1 MKKLALITAS
11 MSVVAFSQ
19 AVTWNILTFPAAPLG
34 VNASAYTTL
43 GNTVVPL
50 TLGNPAVGSNA
61 VTLLTPNGNI
71 LGQNLSGGIFW
82 EYEATNLGAPANVV
96 NYSIAGTVI
105 GTGQVIWQE
114 QVFGIDGLGNEILIG
129 TTGTQVI
136 NTANNPGQ
144 GFGLNGS
151 ITLAQNSYTKIRVKK
166 LFELVTGTGPG
177 TNYASV
183 GRINQSI
190 QVVPEPA
197 SMIALG
203 LGAAALIRR
212 RRAR

>member
-19 AVTWNILTFPAAPLG
+19 AVTWNILTFPLGAMG
-34 VNASAYTTL
+34 VNATAYTTL
-43 GNTVVPL
+43 GMTVVPL
-50 TLGNPAVGSNA
+50 TLGNPAVGSNS

-71 LGQNLSGGIFW
+71 LGNNLSDNINW
-82 EYEATNLGAPANVV
+82 EYEVSNLGAPANAVT
-96 NYSIAGTVI
+96 YSVAGTVY
-105 GTGQVIWQE
+105 GSGQVIWQE
-114 QVFGIDGLGNEILIG
+114 QVFGIDNLNNEIFLNSASG
-129 TTGTQVI
+129 VI
-136 NTANNPGQ
+136 NTTNTPGN

-151 ITLAQNSYTKIRVKK
+151 IALPANAYTKLRVKK
-166 LFELVTGTGPG
+166 LFTLITTTGQG
-177 TNYASV
+177 TQYASV

-190 QVVPEPA
+190 QTVPEPA

>member
-19 AVTWNILTFPAAPLG
+19 AVTWNILTFPAGSMG

-43 GNTVVPL
+43 GMTVVPL
-50 TLGNPAVGSNA
+50 SLGVPAVGSNA
-61 VTLLTPNGNI
+61 VTLLTPNGNL
-71 LGQNLSGGIFW
+71 LGNNLSADIFW
-82 EYEATNLGAPANVV
+82 EYEVSNLGAAASAVT
-96 NYSIAGTVI
+96 YSVAGTVY
-105 GTGQVIWQE
+105 GSGQVIWQE
-114 QVFGIDGLGNEILIG
+114 QVFGIDNLNNEIFLNSASG
-129 TTGTQVI
+129 VI
-136 NTANNPGQ
+136 DTVNTPGN
-144 GFGLNGS
+144 GFGLNGAVS
-151 ITLAQNSYTKIRVKK
+151 LPQNAYTKLRVKK
-166 LFELVTGTGPG
+166 LFSLITGTGQG
-177 TNYASV
+177 VQYASV